1 MAKIIDAVWEQ
12 RNLGM
17 RVQELEAERTDS
29 PEALREALGC
39 LDSPYCVVKLPENMP
54 ALSLIVQEYGFRYAE
69 TMFTMEKRLRTEPEL
84 PGIWQR
90 YAPQIGVHTPDEAE
104 IGDILMRVRS
114 GAVFQTDRIALDPH
128 FSPQIAGIRY
138 ANWIS
143 DLLREGGCRVHIVTV
158 KDQPVAF
165 DILRSA
171 GNGVQD
177 DLLGGLLDQESARG
191 MGFTVPY
198 AAEQYTLEAGDR
210 ALLVKVSSNN
220 LPMLRLRS
228 LFGYSIRE
236 CVSVFVRHAE

>member
-54 ALSLIVQEYGFRYAE
+54 AQSLIVQEYGFRYAE
-69 TMFTMEKRLRTEPEL
+69 TMLTMEKRLRTEPEL

-90 YAPQIGVHTPDEAE
+90 YAPQIGVHPAEEAE

-165 DILRSA
+165 GVLTSA

-191 MGFTVPY
+191 MGFAALY
-198 AAEQYTLEAGDR
+198 ATEQRVFASGDKIVIAR
-210 ALLVKVSSNN
+210 VSTNN
-220 LPMLRLRS
+220 PAMLRLRS